1 MCLKIYFDLIY
12 FEDIRQILLSSGRR
26 MFESILYYIYV
37 IYLRLKR
44 MNTTLTFDE
53 FVFPRRQRSLILLTM
68 LLVFTLCWLPL
79 NLINLMEDLEV
90 ELEVSDHCAD
100 PVYPGAAP
108 VLALLL
114 PHLLHLPRVRHV
126 EHLLEPHPLRP
137 AHQVCGA
144 FRAINGTVD
153 RGDILQCPWGD
164 LYQGL
169 LLVESAYTWAF
180 TMKTLC

>member
-1 MCLKIYFDLIY
+1 
-12 FEDIRQILLSSGRR
+12 
-26 MFESILYYIYV
+26 
-37 IYLRLKR
+37 
-44 MNTTLTFDE
+44 
-53 FVFPRRQRSLILLTM
+53 M

-100 PVYPGAAP
+100 PVCPGAAP
-108 VLALLL
+108 VLAILL

-144 FRAINGTVD
+144 FRAVNETVV
-153 RGDILQCPWGD
+153 R
-164 LYQGL
+164 QGCYIAGRL
-169 LLVESAYTWAF
+169 KVVKSGQMWPKVA
-180 TMKTLC
+180 KTK